1 MRMIIDTDAGVDDA
15 QAIIMALAHPD
26 VTVEA
31 ITTVS
36 GNVHVDKVIPNVFT
50 ILEIMRKDALVFRGA
65 DRSLLGDS
73 KSAEYVHGNDG
84 LGNLQNRPVSNRL
97 VESEHAVQALIH
109 LANESPGEYTLVA
122 LGPLT
127 NLALAARLDPSFP
140 QKIKQLVFM
149 GGTIAAVGN
158 TDTITAEFNIFCDPE
173 AAYVTLRE
181 FPKSTMISW
190 ETTLKHPLS
199 TPQYQELL
207 AIKTPVAQFVEAI
220 TAELRQRPRQ
230 FGALL
235 PDPLAMAVALDPGLI
250 TKSEAHPV
258 VVELQGVNT
267 RGQTILDYRRIIGQ
281 PANVT
286 VVNDLNSDG
295 FYRLLKQS
303 LS

>member
-1 MRMIIDTDAGVDDA
+1 MRLIIDTDAGVDDA

-50 ILEIMRKDALVFRGA
+50 ILDVMHKDALVFRGA

-84 LGNLQNRPVSNRL
+84 LGNLQNRPPSSRQ
-97 VESEHAVQALIH
+97 VESEHAAQALIR

-140 QKIKQLVFM
+140 HKIKRLVFM

-158 TDTITAEFNIFCDPE
+158 TETITAEFNIFCDPE
-173 AAYVTLRE
+173 AAYITLRM
-181 FPKSTMISW
+181 FPEATMLSW

-199 TPQYQELL
+199 TQQYQELL

-235 PDPLAMAVALDPGLI
+235 PDPLAMAVALEPGLV
-250 TKSEAHPV
+250 TKSERHPV
-258 VVELQGVNT
+258 VVELQGLNT
-267 RGQTILDYRRIIGQ
+267 RGQTILDYRGVTGQ

-286 VVNDLNSDG
+286 VVTELNNDG
-295 FYRLLKQS
+295 FYHLLKQS
-303 LS
+303 LL